1 MTATAAGPAL
11 TVVVTRLGIDG
22 GMDRVVEAMAAALA
36 DRGEDDVQL
45 VCVTTRGRLGK
56 LLSPLVFAGAL
67 ARCLV
72 LGLSGRA
79 DVAHLNL
86 ATRGSVLRK
95 ALMERVLSLAGV
107 PVVVHLHGAN
117 FDDYYAACGLL
128 MQAAIRGLFRRAA
141 CVVVLGSH
149 WQDFVTRIAGPEV
162 MTAIVYNAVPRV
174 AAATEREDG
183 NVHLVVLGEVGERKG
198 TDVLLDALS
207 LLRGRGV
214 GGWRCTI
221 AGNGA
226 VERFRA
232 RAESLGLSGLVT
244 FPGWLDAGAA
254 KMLAGR
260 ADVVVLPSRAEN
272 LPMSIVEAMAAG
284 KPVVATP
291 VGAVAEILHDGVEG
305 RLVPVGDAAALAD
318 ALAGLI
324 GDREARR
331 RMGEAAA
338 ARHAADLDSGV
349 FIERLVAVWRK
360 AAGRAA

>member
-117 FDDYYAACGLL
+117 FDDYYAACGPL

-260 ADVVVLPSRAEN
+260 ADIVVLPSRAEN

-291 VGAVAEILHDGVEG
+291 VGAVPEILHDGVEG
-305 RLVPVGDAAALAD
+305 RLVPVGDAGALAD
-318 ALAGLI
+318 ALTVLI
-324 GDREARR
+324 GDGEMRR

-338 ARHAADLDSGV
+338 VRHTADLDSAV
-349 FIERLVAVWRK
+349 FIERLVQVWRR
-360 AAGRAA
+360 AAGRTG